1 MSNRNLVIPICRM
14 SINKDEIA
22 GYLDERDLMF
32 IKLMR
37 RVENDEPAEF
47 DIVLNSGNLDVTLP
61 SDEKI
66 VLKHFILR
74 WASGDFFNLIENKLS
89 SPDTVFNGSLNHN
102 DFYKLFEITTR
113 DAFKYL
119 NDKQYIALY
128 EAMLTKPHPKP
139 KGAYNPLGSFLYD
152 ECLEITSS
160 LKHYQ
165 EDSDFIRDLTGL
177 EEEILSSKGLLDASM
192 VQEQCDKINEYD
204 SPYPY
209 FDELNK
215 DYFEELILASKEKG
229 VTRGEYLLIKDT
241 ILRSNAFNKIFK
253 KNEDQDL
260 ALEF

>member
-1 MSNRNLVIPICRM
+1 MSNRNLVIPLCRM
-14 SINKDEIA
+14 SLTKDEIVSN
-22 GYLDERDLMF
+22 LDERDLMF

-47 DIVLNSGNLDVTLP
+47 DIVLNSGNLDITMP
-61 SDEKI
+61 GDERT
-66 VLKHFILR
+66 VLKHFILG

-89 SPDTVFNGSLNHN
+89 SHNTVFSGSLNPN
-102 DFYKLFEITTR
+102 DFYKLFEIVTR
-113 DAFKYL
+113 DDFKFLSDEQYL
-119 NDKQYIALY
+119 ALY

-139 KGAYNPLGSFLYD
+139 IGAYNPLGDFLYD
-152 ECLEITSS
+152 ECLEFTSS

-165 EDSDFIRDLTGL
+165 EDSDFLRDLTAL
-177 EEEILSSKGLLDASM
+177 EEELLASKGLLDASM
-192 VQEQCDKINEYD
+192 IQEQCDKINEYD

-209 FDELNK
+209 FVELNK

-241 ILRSNAFNKIFK
+241 ILRSNAFTKIFK